1 MNDRKD
7 LGIASEKT
15 DVDEKPLEADL
26 KSESEAVASSEP
38 VETTPKED
46 ESADYPHGPR
56 LAIITV
62 RIPFILILRKALL
75 IASTNRLLS
84 ACRFCAS
91 LSTIRS

>member
-26 KSESEAVASSEP
+26 KSESEAAASSEP

-56 LAIITV
+56 LTIITV
-62 RIPFILILRKALL
+62 RTAVILILRRTFL
-75 IASTNRLLS
+75 ITSTNRLLS

-91 LSTIRS
+91 LSTTRS

>member
-1 MNDRKD
+1 MNDRKH
-7 LGIASEKT
+7 LGAASEKT
-15 DVDEKPLEADL
+15 SLDEKPLEADL
-26 KSESEAVASSEP
+26 TSEGEAVVSSEA

-62 RIPFILILRKALL
+62 RTPVILIPRRTFL
-75 IASTNRLLS
+75 ITSTNRSLS
-84 ACRFCAS
+84 ACQFCAS